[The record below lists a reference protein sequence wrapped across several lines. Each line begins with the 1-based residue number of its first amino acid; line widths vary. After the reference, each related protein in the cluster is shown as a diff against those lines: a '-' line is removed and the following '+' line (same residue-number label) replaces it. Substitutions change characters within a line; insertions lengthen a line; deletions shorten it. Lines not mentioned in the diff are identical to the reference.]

1 MVRIVEHRSA
11 LPNGPILA
19 VHVRHDAKAE
29 LAVFAHIAVEVFGQS
44 AHPDAFPAH
53 MPVEEAF
60 LQALAYA
67 ESAGLTVVWIDDPG
81 GLFPPGKRPVRDS
94 SEDIGDR

>member
-29 LAVFAHIAVEVFGQS
+29 PAVFAHIAVEVFGQN
-44 AHPDAFPAH
+44 AHPDTLPRH

-67 ESAGLTVVWIDDPG
+67 EHAGITVVWIDDPG
-81 GLFPPGKRPVRDS
+81 GFFPPDRRPVRDL
-94 SEDIGDR
+94 GK